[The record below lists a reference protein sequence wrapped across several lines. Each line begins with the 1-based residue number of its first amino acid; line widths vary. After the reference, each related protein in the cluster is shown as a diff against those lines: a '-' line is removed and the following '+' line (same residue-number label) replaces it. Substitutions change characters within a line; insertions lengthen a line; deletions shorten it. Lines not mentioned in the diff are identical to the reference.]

1 MKIVVLDGYCLNP
14 GDLSWEDM
22 SSLGDLQVYD
32 RTSPSELLE
41 RAEGAEVLITNKT
54 LISDKDMDALPEL
67 KYIGVLATGY
77 NVVDVEA
84 AKKKGIVVTNIPA
97 YSTRSVAQMVFAHI
111 LNITQRVE
119 HYACLNRQGKWSDSA
134 DFSYWD
140 TELIELDGKW
150 MGIVGFGNIG
160 QATARIALAFGM
172 KVAVFTSK
180 PQSDLP
186 EGVIKMDL
194 DQLFSTCDVVS
205 LHCPLTPSTKEM
217 VNAKRLNL
225 MKPNAIL
232 INTGRGPLVNEQ
244 DLADALNEVLSEKW
258 RGLRGIEIVSFGV
271 SSVKAEEEDEKM
283 IKEMQRNAA
292 FMDPTRAAAHLVGA
306 QAAAMQSA
314 AANEGAGSAM
324 AFMGMNMAQGAGG
337 VNAQNLY
344 AMGQQ
349 QAQQAAPASGW
360 KCSCGATASG
370 KFCPEC
376 GDPFDDGDI
385 K

>member
-22 SSLGDLQVYD
+22 GSLGDLQVYD

-84 AKKKGIVVTNIPA
+84 AKQKGIVVTNIPA

-111 LNITQRVE
+111 LNITQQVE

-150 MGIVGFGNIG
+150 LGIVGYGNIG

-186 EGVIKMDL
+186 EGIIKMDL

-244 DLADALNEVLSEKW
+244 DLADALNEGRIMAAGIDVLS
-258 RGLRGIEIVSFGV
+258 IEPADPSNPLLSARNCFITPHIAWATKEARTRLMQIAVSNL
-271 SSVKAEEEDEKM
+271 
-283 IKEMQRNAA
+283 KEFLNGN
-292 FMDPTRAAAHLVGA
+292 V
-306 QAAAMQSA
+306 
-314 AANEGAGSAM
+314 
-324 AFMGMNMAQGAGG
+324 
-337 VNAQNLY
+337 VNNVA
-344 AMGQQ
+344 
-349 QAQQAAPASGW
+349 
-360 KCSCGATASG
+360 
-370 KFCPEC
+370 
-376 GDPFDDGDI
+376 I
-385 K
+385 